1 MLVKNHGGIEAAQQL
16 PGNDAPPG
24 LHNRLSLHWSTDVC
38 KPPLPPQLSP
48 SSHRRAFRAH
58 AGKRIKIDM
67 ILRQIQAPENRIFQ
81 GSLDSARTLAMEYKG
96 ACWHTNLQAFISFTS
111 ILVQASCLLRLKAM
125 QIITSCSSHPM
136 RRFRWW
142 IVLNIKT
149 YLIIPHNRDAV
160 ANEIKSCALDHELD
174 EFNTGN
180 AKADRSCLGLYLCYS
195 IQAMPWKSAA
205 LLEYT
210 LQKSQEIQ
218 TPSYTTLSDYTV
230 ERFQETRVLS

>member
-1 MLVKNHGGIEAAQQL
+1 MIANSFYYYLELHISSDDQNQYQEQIPKWSAST
-16 PGNDAPPG
+16 PG
-24 LHNRLSLHWSTDVC
+24 LLAKDTDC
-38 KPPLPPQLSP
+38 P
-48 SSHRRAFRAH
+48 
-58 AGKRIKIDM
+58 
-67 ILRQIQAPENRIFQ
+67 
-81 GSLDSARTLAMEYKG
+81 
-96 ACWHTNLQAFISFTS
+96 
-111 ILVQASCLLRLKAM
+111 
-125 QIITSCSSHPM
+125 SHPM

-160 ANEIKSCALDHELD
+160 ANEIKSYALDHELD

-195 IQAMPWKSAA
+195 IQAMSWKSAA

-230 ERFQETRVLS
+230 ERFQETRVLSYSDHFIQYRKLQSIEINSQHMLLNMFRSGIKVSQSTLLIFSKSRYRTFRLSKCTVNIYCWICLT